1 MNFVI
6 SIVNPDALSLIGEI
20 CHSLEVPISLNLY
33 GRGTATKRTLDL
45 LGIDSK
51 QRRVVMCIA
60 DSKKAEQLMAL
71 QRRHLYMDAP
81 GNGIVLSIP
90 IKSIGGRKTMSYL
103 SDANVQ
109 QIPKSEPFQNYSHE
123 LILVIAN
130 EGYTDMVMDAA
141 REAGASGGTVLHG
154 KGTASE
160 RTEKFFG
167 ISVAQ
172 EKEMVMIV
180 AETHQKA
187 AIMRSVLHLAGP
199 KTAAGAI
206 VFSLPVSSIAG
217 IGMNEA
223 EADVTL

>member
-1 MNFVI
+1 
-6 SIVNPDALSLIGEI
+6 
-20 CHSLEVPISLNLY
+20 
-33 GRGTATKRTLDL
+33 
-45 LGIDSK
+45 
-51 QRRVVMCIA
+51 
-60 DSKKAEQLMAL
+60 
-71 QRRHLYMDAP
+71 
-81 GNGIVLSIP
+81 
-90 IKSIGGRKTMSYL
+90 MSYL

-109 QIPKSEPFQNYSHE
+109 QIPKSEPLQNYSHE

-223 EADVTL
+223 EVDVTL